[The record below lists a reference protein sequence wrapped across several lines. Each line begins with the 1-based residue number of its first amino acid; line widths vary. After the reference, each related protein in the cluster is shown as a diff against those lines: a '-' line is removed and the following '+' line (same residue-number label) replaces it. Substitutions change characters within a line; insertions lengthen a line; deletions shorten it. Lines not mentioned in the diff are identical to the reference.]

1 MHDAQSKDI
10 WIKHIEHQGRY
21 MSVARAGTVRSI
33 ADRCDLV
40 AQLELS
46 RNTVQARL
54 NRWEARGLL
63 L

>member
-1 MHDAQSKDI
+1 MVDFDVTDARMLLALCSNP
-10 WIKHIEHQGRY
+10 
-21 MSVARAGTVRSI
+21 RATGV
-33 ADRCDLV
+33 DLV

-54 NRWEARGLL
+54 NGWKARGLL